1 MQKAPEEVHI
11 EQEAP
16 EEAHIEQE
24 TPEDP
29 HIEREAPEEAQVP
42 ENCEISVSYVQT
54 GEKWDRNNIVINNIF
69 AFQVAFDII
78 RNDEDLKQRNVEEC
92 RHRNDWP
99 KMERNYTSRVKL
111 INKTRSFLTCSPN
124 T

>member
-1 MQKAPEEVHI
+1 MTDQFKIDKSIAIEKAHI
-11 EQEAP
+11 EQEAL
-16 EEAHIEQE
+16 EK
-24 TPEDP
+24 
-29 HIEREAPEEAQVP
+29 AQVHA
-42 ENCEISVSYVQT
+42 NCEISISYVHMR
-54 GEKWDRNNIVINNIF
+54 EKWDRNNIVINNIF

>member
-42 ENCEISVSYVQT
+42 ENCEISVSYVYT
-54 GEKWDRNNIVINNIF
+54 GK
-69 AFQVAFDII
+69 
-78 RNDEDLKQRNVEEC
+78 
-92 RHRNDWP
+92 
-99 KMERNYTSRVKL
+99 KMGSK
-111 INKTRSFLTCSPN
+111 
-124 T
+124 